1 MDGIGERIR
10 HRESLDKV
18 MTAAQAAE
26 LIEDG
31 MTVATTGNP
40 LMGYPRRSGNMRE
53 TAP

>member
-31 MTVATTGNP
+31 MIWWR
-40 LMGYPRRSGNMRE
+40 PRGI
-53 TAP
+53 P